1 MDVDLDGLD
10 GLEARVAPTRRPA
23 GPAQGLQQWRH
34 LLFVHWEVP
43 VSVLRPLIPPALEVD
58 TYKGRAF
65 VGLVP
70 FTMRNVRPFR
80 FLPAVPGTADFH
92 ETNVRTYVRRAGRGD
107 PGPGVWFFS
116 LDAASRLAVLAARTF
131 FHLPYYHA
139 DMDLQV
145 DGAKVS
151 YRSERRS
158 GAARLQ
164 LRYEIGEPLPA
175 SEPGTLQFFLAER
188 YYLYTLDSQRRL
200 VRGQVHHPPYP
211 LHGATVDE
219 LSESLIAA
227 AGVQKGAPLPLT
239 LYSPGVDVEIFGLER
254 V

>member
-1 MDVDLDGLD
+1 MDI
-10 GLEARVAPTRRPA
+10 EHAARVAPTRRPA
-23 GPAQGLQQWRH
+23 GEAQGFQQWRH

-43 VSVLRPLIPPALEVD
+43 LSVLRPLIPPALQVD
-58 TYKGRAF
+58 TYEGRAF

-70 FTMRNVRPFR
+70 FTMRGVRAHR
-80 FLPAVPGTADFH
+80 FLPAVPGAADFH
-92 ETNVRTYVRRAGRGD
+92 ETNVRTYVLREGRD
-107 PGPGVWFFS
+107 PGVWFFS
-116 LDAASRLAVLAARTF
+116 LDAANRLAVFAARTF

-145 DGAKVS
+145 DGAQVR

-164 LRYEIGEPLPA
+164 LSYEIGARLPP

-188 YYLYTLDSQRRL
+188 YYLYTVDRRQRL

-211 LHGATVDE
+211 LYTASVEHLE
-219 LSESLIAA
+219 ESLLSAA
-227 AGVQKGAPLPLT
+227 AVSAASELPLK
-239 LYSPGVDVEIFGLER
+239 LYSPGVDVEVFALAR

>member
-1 MDVDLDGLD
+1 MDIDLDARD
-10 GLEARVAPTRRPA
+10 GLEARIAPTRRPA
-23 GPAQGLQQWRH
+23 GAAQGLQQWRH

-92 ETNVRTYVRRAGRGD
+92 ETNVRTYVRRAGGGD

-145 DGAKVS
+145 EGAKVS

-188 YYLYTLDSQRRL
+188 YYLYTVDREQRL
-200 VRGQVHHPPYP
+200 LRGQVHHKPYP
-211 LHGATVDE
+211 LHKARVE
-219 LSESLIAA
+219 RLEESLLGAA
-227 AGVQKGAPLPLT
+227 AVSAAGELPLK
-239 LYSPGVDVEIFGLER
+239 LYSPGVDVEVFALAR